1 MGRPPR
7 RPRLGGAGGARSQ
20 QIPDALSLFVLKA
33 DGPGWLVT
41 HVFGH
46 SNHVGGS
53 ACLGIYFLSS
63 MLYFILLIFC
73 SWIPESELM
82 MASSNES
89 NNMSAIQALWLRDL
103 IR

>member
-1 MGRPPR
+1 
-7 RPRLGGAGGARSQ
+7 
-20 QIPDALSLFVLKA
+20 VLKA

-89 NNMSAIQALWLRDL
+89 NNMSAIQALWSRDL
-103 IR
+103 IRSTVLLWLVKFAGFFTLNFLFFQLYDF